1 MCRIVTFCPFLLQHT
16 WDHLYLRNLM
26 FILSTQE
33 ILPFLFELYSFWLYN
48 IYAVFFMVYHTIICF
63 FKSSLV
69 AIDPLMHPSMDLHCL
84 VFYSFLISFCTLT
97 TTKGMT
103 EDEMVGWHHWLNGH
117 EFEQG
122 PGVGD
127 GQGGLVR
134 CSAWGCKESDMT
146 ERLNWTAFL
155 PGCSL
160 LLIILECRYPC
171 IFIKRQHSNVF

>member
-33 ILPFLFELYSFWLYN
+33 ILPFLFELYSFWLFN

-97 TTKGMT
+97 TTKGWQRMKWLDGITDSMDMSLSKVQELVMDREAWSAAVHGVAKSRTWLSGWT
-103 EDEMVGWHHWLNGH
+103 E
-117 EFEQG
+117 
-122 PGVGD
+122 
-127 GQGGLVR
+127 
-134 CSAWGCKESDMT
+134 
-146 ERLNWTAFL
+146 L
-155 PGCSL
+155 PSFQAALCFSL
-160 LLIILECRYPC
+160 
-171 IFIKRQHSNVF
+171 F